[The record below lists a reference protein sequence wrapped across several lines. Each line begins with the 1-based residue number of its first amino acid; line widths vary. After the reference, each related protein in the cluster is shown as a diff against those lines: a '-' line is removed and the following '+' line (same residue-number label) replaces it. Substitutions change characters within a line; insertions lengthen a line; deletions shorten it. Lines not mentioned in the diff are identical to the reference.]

1 MASAPWRAAP
11 IAALTSSASAAD
23 TTPTFSPVAGLVTS
37 SSCITAPNDPIGL
50 AGSLSPIRPAAT
62 IPGVNSAP
70 LAASYREVAL
80 WQAQVSLP
88 SLDVPT
94 LPAEADA
101 VVVGGGYCGLA
112 AAWTLAQRGRQV
124 VLVEAKALGFGASTR
139 NGGMVIPEL
148 KAGPAK
154 LEQQYGSLGRR
165 MFQAVGEAFDFVE
178 SLISEHSIACD
189 YQRTG
194 QLYLAHH
201 PRAVAALRAYA
212 EEYAAA
218 GEAVELIDGSDLGNE
233 IGSTVFSAAAVFER
247 TGAVHPARLHQG
259 LVSLASRAGVHL
271 HDFTEV
277 TRLERPKSGGFRVV
291 TRRGAIAAR
300 DVIVAANA
308 YIDGLIPRLARRVL
322 PIGSYVIATRPL
334 DPGLA
339 DAVSPRRRMFV
350 DTKNFLFYWRLSPDD
365 RMVFGGRKSL
375 GSTTVAEARDYLY
388 RSMVRIHPQLSGL
401 EIEYAW
407 GGDVAMTLDRLPH
420 VGYLDKVLYATG
432 CNGSGVALNTW
443 MGARV
448 GGMVCGD
455 DPPPFAEL
463 RHRAIPASG
472 LRRCYLPFVSA
483 WFRFEDR
490 FGLG

>member
-1 MASAPWRAAP
+1 MK
-11 IAALTSSASAAD
+11 T
-23 TTPTFSPVAGLVTS
+23 
-37 SSCITAPNDPIGL
+37 
-50 AGSLSPIRPAAT
+50 
-62 IPGVNSAP
+62 AP
-70 LAASYREVAL
+70 LADSYREAVL
-80 WQAQVSLP
+80 WQAQVDPP

-94 LPAEADA
+94 LPAEADT

-112 AAWTLAQRGRQV
+112 AAWTLAQRGQQV
-124 VLVEAKALGFGASTR
+124 VLLEAKSLGFGASTR

-154 LEQQYGSLGRR
+154 LEKQYGSLGRR
-165 MFQAVGEAFDFVE
+165 MFLAVGEAFDFVE
-178 SLISEHSIACD
+178 SLISQHSIACD
-189 YQRTG
+189 YERAG

-201 PRAVAALRAYA
+201 PRAVGALRSYA
-212 EEYAAA
+212 EEYKVA
-218 GEAVELIDGSDLGNE
+218 GEAVELIEGSDLGDE
-233 IGSTVFSAAAVFER
+233 IGSSSFVAGALFER
-247 TGAVHPARLHQG
+247 TGAVHPARLHRG
-259 LVSLASRAGVHL
+259 LVSLASGAGAQL

-277 TRLERPKSGGFRVV
+277 TRIQRPKADGFRVM
-291 TRRGAIAAR
+291 TRRGSIDAR
-300 DVIVAANA
+300 DVIVATNA

-322 PIGSYVIATRPL
+322 PIGSFVIATRPL
-334 DPGLA
+334 DADLA

-375 GSTTVAEARDYLY
+375 GPATVAEARDYLY
-388 RSMVRIHPQLSGL
+388 QSMVRIHPQLSGL

-443 MGARV
+443 MGARA

-463 RHRAIPASG
+463 RHRAIPASR
-472 LRRCYLPFVSA
+472 LRRLYLPFVSA
-483 WFRFEDR
+483 WFRVEDR
-490 FGLG
+490 FGRG